1 MFPPPVPSVRP
12 SEVSEDAV
20 LLDVREPDEWAAGH
34 VAGALHVPIGEV
46 IARLPEIPT
55 EQRVVCVCRVGAR
68 SAQVT
73 AYLVQLGYDA
83 VNLDGGMAAW
93 EADGRPMVSESGQ
106 PATVL

>member
-12 SEVSEDAV
+12 SEVADDAF
-20 LLDVREPDEWAAGH
+20 LLDVREPDEWVAGH
-34 VAGALHVPIGEV
+34 VAGAHHLPIRDV
-46 IARLPEIPT
+46 IARQAEIPMQ
-55 EQRVVCVCRVGAR
+55 ERVVCVCRVGAR

-73 AYLVQLGYDA
+73 AYLIQQGYDA

-93 EADGRPMVSESGQ
+93 ASDGRPMVSETGQ

>member
-12 SEVSEDAV
+12 SEVAEDAF

-34 VAGALHVPIGEV
+34 VSGALHIPIREV
-46 IARLPEIPT
+46 IARMPEIPRAG
-55 EQRVVCVCRVGAR
+55 RVVCVCRVGAR

-73 AYLVQLGYDA
+73 AYLVEQGYDA

-93 EADGRPMVSESGQ
+93 AADGRPMVSETGQ
-106 PATVL
+106 PATVI